1 MKIRCIVIDDEPFAL
16 KQMEGYVRKTPFLE
30 LVGSCANA
38 FQAMELLTGQKVD
51 VAFVD
56 INMPEMTGMEF
67 VKAHSDLAI
76 VFTTAYSEYAVES
89 YQVEAIDYLLK
100 PIGYDEFL
108 RAAKKVERYFQ
119 KTEHFDTKEDHFFI
133 KVDSKTVR
141 VNYSEILFIESQSEY
156 VKIILETGKSLMTLM
171 SLKKLITILP
181 QSYFMR
187 VHRSYIVNLDKITT
201 IERNRIIYD
210 DFLPIPV
217 SDQYK
222 DAFKAF
228 VNNRFLS

>member
-38 FQAMELLTGQKVD
+38 FQAMELLAQEKVD
-51 VAFVD
+51 AAFVD

-67 VKAHSDLAI
+67 VKAHPDLAI

-89 YQVEAIDYLLK
+89 YKVEAVDYLLK
-100 PIGYDEFL
+100 PIAFDEFL
-108 RAAKKVERYFQ
+108 LAAKKLEKQYS
-119 KTEHFDTKEDHFFI
+119 KIENIDKKEDHFFI

-141 VNYSEILFIESQSEY
+141 INYHEILFIESQSEY
-156 VKIILETGKSLMTLM
+156 AKIVLDSGQSYMTLM
-171 SLKKLITILP
+171 SLKKLIIKLPETI
-181 QSYFMR
+181 FMR
-187 VHRSYIVNLDKITT
+187 VHRSYIVNLNRITAV
-201 IERNRIIYD
+201 ERNRIIYNNY
-210 DFLPIPV
+210 LPIPV

-222 DAFKAF
+222 DDFKAF
-228 VNNRFLS
+228 INKRFFS

>member
-16 KQMEGYVRKTPFLE
+16 KQMEGYVSKTPFLE

-38 FQAMELLTGQKVD
+38 FQAMELLTEQKVD

-67 VKAHSDLAI
+67 VQAHPDLAI

-89 YQVEAIDYLLK
+89 YKVEAIDYLLK
-100 PIGYDEFL
+100 PIAYDEFV
-108 RAAKKVERYFQ
+108 RAAKKVEKYFQ
-119 KTEHFDTKEDHFFI
+119 KTEPSETKEDHFFI

-141 VNYSEILFIESQSEY
+141 VNYHEILFIESQSEY

-181 QSYFMR
+181 KAHFMR
-187 VHRSYIVNLDKITT
+187 VHRSFIVNLDKITT

-210 DFLPIPV
+210 DYPPIPV

-228 VNNRFLS
+228 VNNRFFS